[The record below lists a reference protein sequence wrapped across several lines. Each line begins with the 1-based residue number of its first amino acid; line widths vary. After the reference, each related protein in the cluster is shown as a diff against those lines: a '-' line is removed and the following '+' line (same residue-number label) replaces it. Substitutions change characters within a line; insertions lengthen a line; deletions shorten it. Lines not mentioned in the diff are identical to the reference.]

1 MSAALPADI
10 RRKRSKNTKASAIL
24 HSSFIILHQKNLL
37 ILIDPLTIERIKEA
51 ADIVDV
57 VSEFVSLKRSG
68 SNYKGLCPFHNDSN
82 PSFYVS
88 PSRGTCHCFTCG
100 EGGDSVGFIM
110 KHEQMNYV
118 EALRW
123 LANRYGIE
131 IKETELTD
139 EQRREKTEREAMFV
153 VNNWAAEYYSDIL
166 YNDVDGRAVGLQY
179 FRQRGFRDDII
190 RKFRLGFSPADKY
203 AMPKKAKEKGYN
215 LEIMEK
221 ASLCYKDSKG
231 EMVDRFSGRA
241 MFPWIGVSGNVVA
254 FGGRVLDSRTKGVSQ
269 KYVNSSESPIYKKE
283 RELYGLF
290 QAKKA
295 IGSED
300 CVYMVE
306 GYTDVISMHQCGIEN
321 VVANSGTALSKHQ
334 IHLLHRFTSNIVL
347 LYDGDAAGIKA
358 ALRGTDMLLSEG
370 MNVKVLLLPD
380 GDDPDSFARKH
391 NADYFKQYVEEHKT
405 DFIEFKTRVLMEGQK
420 DPYKR
425 SEAINSIV
433 KSVSVI
439 SDPIVR
445 ATYIKDCSVRLG
457 INEQTLIV
465 QMNDFIRANREEKR
479 KEEERERLRRS
490 NPDYQAPTAQPV
502 NTPTAQPADAQT
514 STSASP
520 QQTVSA
526 SSQQPAE
533 DDPYAD
539 IPPEAFL
546 PPEAFEPPSSGN
558 SPVSISQTTVSTGT
572 ATTQQTYSSA
582 KKQPKKEDVQTM
594 LIQCVVRHGEKIIF
608 EDAELDDGT
617 TANVTVAQYVD
628 SQLAQDNLQFTN
640 PVYNQILAEVVAHS
654 GEENFV
660 AEKYFKVHP
669 DYEVSKTAIDLTID
683 DVQLSK
689 SYEMKYEQDTLRE
702 HVVHLV
708 GDFFWETT
716 ASRISFLRTE
726 IAHNASNPEKY
737 GSCLKEYQQLI
748 AFRQK
753 LAKVLGR
760 S

>member
-1 MSAALPADI
+1 M
-10 RRKRSKNTKASAIL
+10 
-24 HSSFIILHQKNLL
+24 
-37 ILIDPLTIERIKEA
+37 IDRLTIERIKEA

-131 IKETELTD
+131 VKETELTD
-139 EQRREKTEREAMFV
+139 EQRKEKTEREAMFI

-190 RKFRLGFSPADKY
+190 KKFRLGFSPADKY

-405 DFIEFKTRVLMEGQK
+405 DFIEFKTRVLMEGQT
-420 DPYKR
+420 DPIKR

-490 NPDYQAPTAQPV
+490 NPDYQAPTAQP
-502 NTPTAQPADAQT
+502 ADAQT

-533 DDPYAD
+533 DDPHAD

-546 PPEAFEPPSSGN
+546 PPEAFEPQSSGN
-558 SPVSISQTTVSTGT
+558 APVSISQTTVSTGT

>member
-1 MSAALPADI
+1 M
-10 RRKRSKNTKASAIL
+10 
-24 HSSFIILHQKNLL
+24 
-37 ILIDPLTIERIKEA
+37 
-51 ADIVDV
+51 
-57 VSEFVSLKRSG
+57 
-68 SNYKGLCPFHNDSN
+68 
-82 PSFYVS
+82 
-88 PSRGTCHCFTCG
+88 
-100 EGGDSVGFIM
+100 
-110 KHEQMNYV
+110 
-118 EALRW
+118 
-123 LANRYGIE
+123 
-131 IKETELTD
+131 
-139 EQRREKTEREAMFV
+139 
-153 VNNWAAEYYSDIL
+153 
-166 YNDVDGRAVGLQY
+166 
-179 FRQRGFRDDII
+179 
-190 RKFRLGFSPADKY
+190 
-203 AMPKKAKEKGYN
+203 
-215 LEIMEK
+215 
-221 ASLCYKDSKG
+221 
-231 EMVDRFSGRA
+231 
-241 MFPWIGVSGNVVA
+241 
-254 FGGRVLDSRTKGVSQ
+254 
-269 KYVNSSESPIYKKE
+269 
-283 RELYGLF
+283 
-290 QAKKA
+290 
-295 IGSED
+295 
-300 CVYMVE
+300 
-306 GYTDVISMHQCGIEN
+306 
-321 VVANSGTALSKHQ
+321 
-334 IHLLHRFTSNIVL
+334 L

-380 GDDPDSFARKH
+380 GDDPDSFAKKH

-465 QMNDFIRANREEKR
+465 QMNEFIRANREEKR

-533 DDPYAD
+533 DAPYAA

-582 KKQPKKEDVQTM
+582 KKQQKKEDVQTM

>member
-1 MSAALPADI
+1 ME
-10 RRKRSKNTKASAIL
+10 
-24 HSSFIILHQKNLL
+24 
-37 ILIDPLTIERIKEA
+37 IDRLTIERIKEA

-57 VSEFVSLKRSG
+57 VSEFVTLKRAG
-68 SNYKGLCPFHNDSN
+68 SKYKGLCPFHNDSN
-82 PSFYVS
+82 PSFYVT
-88 PSRGTCHCFTCG
+88 PSLGICHCFTCG

-110 KHEQMNYV
+110 KHEQMSYV

-131 IKETELTD
+131 VKETELTD
-139 EQRREKTEREAMFV
+139 EQRKEKTEREAMFV
-153 VNNWAAEYYSDIL
+153 VNNWAVEYYSDIL

-190 RKFRLGFSPADKY
+190 KKFRLGFSPADKY

-380 GDDPDSFARKH
+380 GDDPDSFAKKH

-490 NPDYQAPTAQPV
+490 NPDYQAPTTKPV
-502 NTPTAQPADAQT
+502 NTPTAQPVDAQT

-533 DDPYAD
+533 DDSYAD
-539 IPPEAFL
+539 MPPEAFL

-558 SPVSISQTTVSTGT
+558 APVSISQTTVSTGT

-617 TANVTVAQYVD
+617 SANVTVAQYVD

>member
-1 MSAALPADI
+1 M
-10 RRKRSKNTKASAIL
+10 
-24 HSSFIILHQKNLL
+24 
-37 ILIDPLTIERIKEA
+37 IDRLTIERIKEA

-190 RKFRLGFSPADKY
+190 KKFRLGFSPADKY

-221 ASLCYKDSKG
+221 ASLCYKNSKG

-380 GDDPDSFARKH
+380 GDDPDSFAKKH

-405 DFIEFKTRVLMEGQK
+405 DFIEFKTRVLMEGQT
-420 DPYKR
+420 DPIKR

-502 NTPTAQPADAQT
+502 NTPTAQPVDAQT

-520 QQTVSA
+520 KQTVSA

-558 SPVSISQTTVSTGT
+558 APVSISQTTVSTGT

>member
-1 MSAALPADI
+1 M
-10 RRKRSKNTKASAIL
+10 
-24 HSSFIILHQKNLL
+24 
-37 ILIDPLTIERIKEA
+37 IDRLTIERIKEA

-131 IKETELTD
+131 VKETELTD
-139 EQRREKTEREAMFV
+139 EQRKEKTEREAMFV

-190 RKFRLGFSPADKY
+190 KKFRLGFSPADKY

-380 GDDPDSFARKH
+380 GDDPDSFAKKH

-490 NPDYQAPTAQPV
+490 NPDYQAPTTKPV

-558 SPVSISQTTVSTGT
+558 APVSISQTTVSTGT

>member
-1 MSAALPADI
+1 M
-10 RRKRSKNTKASAIL
+10 
-24 HSSFIILHQKNLL
+24 
-37 ILIDPLTIERIKEA
+37 IDPLTIERIKET

-68 SNYKGLCPFHNDSN
+68 SYYKGLCPFHNDSN

-100 EGGDSVGFIM
+100 EGGDSVVFIM

-131 IKETELTD
+131 VKETELTD
-139 EQRREKTEREAMFV
+139 EQRKENTVREAMFV

-190 RKFRLGFSPADKY
+190 KKFRLGFSPADKH

-221 ASLCYKDSKG
+221 ASLCYKNSKG

-380 GDDPDSFARKH
+380 GDDPDSFAKKH

-405 DFIEFKTRVLMEGQK
+405 DFIEFKTRVLMEGQT

-465 QMNDFIRANREEKR
+465 QMNNFIRANREEKR

-502 NTPTAQPADAQT
+502 NTPTAQPVDAQT

-533 DDPYAD
+533 DDPHAD

-558 SPVSISQTTVSTGT
+558 APVSISQTTVSTGT

>member
-1 MSAALPADI
+1 M
-10 RRKRSKNTKASAIL
+10 
-24 HSSFIILHQKNLL
+24 
-37 ILIDPLTIERIKEA
+37 IDPLTIERIKEA

-100 EGGDSVGFIM
+100 EGGDSVVFIM

-131 IKETELTD
+131 VQETQLTD
-139 EQRREKTEREAMFV
+139 EQRKENTVREAMFV

-241 MFPWIGVSGNVVA
+241 MFPWIGVSGNVIA

-391 NADYFKQYVEEHKT
+391 NAEYFRQYVEEHKT
-405 DFIEFKTRVLMEGQK
+405 DFIEFKTRVLMEGQT

-439 SDPIVR
+439 GDPIVR

-479 KEEERERLRRS
+479 KEKERERLRRS
-490 NPDYQAPTAQPV
+490 NPDYQAPTAKPV

-533 DDPYAD
+533 DDPYTD
-539 IPPEAFL
+539 IPQEGFL

-608 EDAELDDGT
+608 ENAELDDGT
-617 TANVTVAQYVD
+617 TTNVTVAQYVE
-628 SQLAQDNLQFTN
+628 SQLAEDNLQFTN
-640 PVYNQILAEVVAHS
+640 PVYNQILAEVVAHA

-660 AEKYFKVHP
+660 AEKYFKIHP

-689 SYEMKYEQDTLRE
+689 SYEMKYEQDRLRE

-708 GDFFWETT
+708 ADFFWETT

-748 AFRQK
+748 TFRKK

>member
-1 MSAALPADI
+1 M
-10 RRKRSKNTKASAIL
+10 
-24 HSSFIILHQKNLL
+24 
-37 ILIDPLTIERIKEA
+37 IDRLTIERIKEA

-131 IKETELTD
+131 VKETELTD
-139 EQRREKTEREAMFV
+139 EQRKEKTEREAMFV

-179 FRQRGFRDDII
+179 FRQRGFRDDTIK
-190 RKFRLGFSPADKY
+190 KFRLGFSPADKY

-241 MFPWIGVSGNVVA
+241 MFPWIGVSGNVIA

-380 GDDPDSFARKH
+380 GDDPDSFAKKH

-465 QMNDFIRANREEKR
+465 QMNEFIRANREEKR
-479 KEEERERLRRS
+479 KEKERERLRRS
-490 NPDYQAPTAQPV
+490 NPDYQAPTTKPV

>member
-1 MSAALPADI
+1 M
-10 RRKRSKNTKASAIL
+10 
-24 HSSFIILHQKNLL
+24 
-37 ILIDPLTIERIKEA
+37 IDRLTIERIKEA

-131 IKETELTD
+131 VKETELTD
-139 EQRREKTEREAMFV
+139 EQRKEKTEREAMFV

-190 RKFRLGFSPADKY
+190 KKFRLGFSPADKY

-380 GDDPDSFARKH
+380 GDDPDSFAKKH

-405 DFIEFKTRVLMEGQK
+405 DFIEFKTRVLMEGQT
-420 DPYKR
+420 DPIKR

-502 NTPTAQPADAQT
+502 NTPTAQPVDAQT

-539 IPPEAFL
+539 IPSEAFL

-558 SPVSISQTTVSTGT
+558 APVSISQTTVSTGT

>member
-1 MSAALPADI
+1 M
-10 RRKRSKNTKASAIL
+10 
-24 HSSFIILHQKNLL
+24 
-37 ILIDPLTIERIKEA
+37 IDRLTIERIKEA

-131 IKETELTD
+131 VKETELTD
-139 EQRREKTEREAMFV
+139 EQRKEKTEREAMFV
-153 VNNWAAEYYSDIL
+153 VNNWAAEYYTDIL

-190 RKFRLGFSPADKY
+190 KKFRLGFSPADKY

-380 GDDPDSFARKH
+380 GDDPDSFAKKH

-405 DFIEFKTRVLMEGQK
+405 DFIEFKTRVLMEGQT

-490 NPDYQAPTAQPV
+490 NPDYQAPTTKPV

-533 DDPYAD
+533 DDPHAD

-558 SPVSISQTTVSTGT
+558 APVSISQTTVSTGT

>member
-1 MSAALPADI
+1 ME
-10 RRKRSKNTKASAIL
+10 
-24 HSSFIILHQKNLL
+24 
-37 ILIDPLTIERIKEA
+37 IDRLTIERIKEA

-57 VSEFVSLKRSG
+57 VSEFVTLKRSG
-68 SNYKGLCPFHNDSN
+68 SKYKGLCPFHNDSN
-82 PSFYVS
+82 PSFYVT
-88 PSRGTCHCFTCG
+88 PSLGICHCFTCG

-110 KHEQMNYV
+110 KHEQMSYV

-131 IKETELTD
+131 VHETELTD
-139 EQRREKTEREAMFV
+139 EQRKENTVREAMFV

-190 RKFRLGFSPADKY
+190 KKFRLGFSPADKH
-203 AMPKKAKEKGYN
+203 AMPKTAKEKGYN

-241 MFPWIGVSGNVVA
+241 MFPWIGVSGNVIA

-295 IGSED
+295 IGAED

-405 DFIEFKTRVLMEGQK
+405 DFIEFKTRVLMEGQT
-420 DPYKR
+420 DPIKR

-465 QMNDFIRANREEKR
+465 QMNNFIRANREEKR

-490 NPDYQAPTAQPV
+490 NPDYQAPT
-502 NTPTAQPADAQT
+502 TQPADAQT

-533 DDPYAD
+533 GDPYTD
-539 IPPEAFL
+539 IPQEGFL

-660 AEKYFKVHP
+660 AEKYFKLHP

-726 IAHNASNPEKY
+726 IAINASNPEKY

>member
-1 MSAALPADI
+1 M
-10 RRKRSKNTKASAIL
+10 
-24 HSSFIILHQKNLL
+24 
-37 ILIDPLTIERIKEA
+37 IDRLTIERIKEA

-131 IKETELTD
+131 VKETELTD
-139 EQRREKTEREAMFV
+139 EQRKEKTEREAMFV

-190 RKFRLGFSPADKY
+190 KKFRLGFSPADKY

-295 IGSED
+295 IGAED

-405 DFIEFKTRVLMEGQK
+405 DFIEFKTRVLMEGQT
-420 DPYKR
+420 DPIKR

-465 QMNDFIRANREEKR
+465 QMNNFIRANREEKR

-490 NPDYQAPTAQPV
+490 NPDYQAPTTKPV

-533 DDPYAD
+533 DNPHAD

-558 SPVSISQTTVSTGT
+558 APVSISQTTVSTGT

>member
-1 MSAALPADI
+1 MI
-10 RRKRSKNTKASAIL
+10 HR
-24 HSSFIILHQKNLL
+24 
-37 ILIDPLTIERIKEA
+37 LTIERIKEA

-110 KHEQMNYV
+110 KYEQMNYV

-131 IKETELTD
+131 VKETELTD
-139 EQRREKTEREAMFV
+139 EQRKEKTEREAMFV

-190 RKFRLGFSPADKY
+190 KKFRLGFSPADKY

-380 GDDPDSFARKH
+380 GDDPDSFAKKH

-490 NPDYQAPTAQPV
+490 NPDYQAPTTKPV

-520 QQTVSA
+520 QQNVSA

-533 DDPYAD
+533 DDPHAD

-558 SPVSISQTTVSTGT
+558 APVSISQTTVSTGT

-594 LIQCVVRHGEKIIF
+594 LMQCVVRHGEKIIF

-628 SQLAQDNLQFTN
+628 AQLAQDNLQFTN

>member
-1 MSAALPADI
+1 M
-10 RRKRSKNTKASAIL
+10 
-24 HSSFIILHQKNLL
+24 
-37 ILIDPLTIERIKEA
+37 IDPLTIERIKEA

-100 EGGDSVGFIM
+100 EGGDSVVFIM

-131 IKETELTD
+131 VKETELTD
-139 EQRREKTEREAMFV
+139 EQRKENTVREAMFV

-221 ASLCYKDSKG
+221 ASLCYKNSKG

-380 GDDPDSFARKH
+380 GDDPDSFAKKH

-405 DFIEFKTRVLMEGQK
+405 DFIEFKTRVLMEGQT

-479 KEEERERLRRS
+479 KEKERERLRRS

-502 NTPTAQPADAQT
+502 NTPTAQPVDAQT

-539 IPPEAFL
+539 IPPEGFL
-546 PPEAFEPPSSGN
+546 PPEAFEPQSSGN
-558 SPVSISQTTVSTGT
+558 APVSISQTTVSTGT
-572 ATTQQTYSSA
+572 ATTHQTYSSA

>member
-1 MSAALPADI
+1 M
-10 RRKRSKNTKASAIL
+10 
-24 HSSFIILHQKNLL
+24 
-37 ILIDPLTIERIKEA
+37 IDRLTIERIKEA

-131 IKETELTD
+131 VKETELTD
-139 EQRREKTEREAMFV
+139 EQRKEKTEREAMFV

-380 GDDPDSFARKH
+380 GDDPDSFAKKH

-405 DFIEFKTRVLMEGQK
+405 DFIEFKTRVLMEGQT
-420 DPYKR
+420 DPIKR

-465 QMNDFIRANREEKR
+465 QMNEFIRANREEKR

-502 NTPTAQPADAQT
+502 NTPTAQPVDAQT

-558 SPVSISQTTVSTGT
+558 APVSISQTTVSTGT

>member
-1 MSAALPADI
+1 M
-10 RRKRSKNTKASAIL
+10 
-24 HSSFIILHQKNLL
+24 
-37 ILIDPLTIERIKEA
+37 IDRLTIERIKEA

-131 IKETELTD
+131 VKETELTD
-139 EQRREKTEREAMFV
+139 EQRKEKTEREAMFV

-190 RKFRLGFSPADKY
+190 KKFRLGFSPADKY

-380 GDDPDSFARKH
+380 GDDPDSFAKKH

-405 DFIEFKTRVLMEGQK
+405 DFIEFKTRVLMEGQT
-420 DPYKR
+420 DPIKR

-465 QMNDFIRANREEKR
+465 QMNNFIRANREEKR

-490 NPDYQAPTAQPV
+490 NPDYQAPTTKPV

-526 SSQQPAE
+526 SSQQLAE
-533 DDPYAD
+533 GDPYAD

-608 EDAELDDGT
+608 ENAELDDGT

-726 IAHNASNPEKY
+726 IALNASNPEKY

-748 AFRQK
+748 TFRKK

>member
-1 MSAALPADI
+1 M
-10 RRKRSKNTKASAIL
+10 
-24 HSSFIILHQKNLL
+24 
-37 ILIDPLTIERIKEA
+37 IDPLTIERIKEA

-131 IKETELTD
+131 VKETELTD
-139 EQRREKTEREAMFV
+139 EQRKEKTEREAMFV

-190 RKFRLGFSPADKY
+190 KKFRLGFSPADKY

-380 GDDPDSFARKH
+380 GDDPDSFAKKH

-405 DFIEFKTRVLMEGQK
+405 DFIEFKTRVLMEGQT
-420 DPYKR
+420 DPIKR

-465 QMNDFIRANREEKR
+465 QMNNFIRANREEKR

-490 NPDYQAPTAQPV
+490 NPDYQAPTTKPV

-526 SSQQPAE
+526 SSQQLAE
-533 DDPYAD
+533 GDPYAD

-660 AEKYFKVHP
+660 AEKYFKFHP

>member
-1 MSAALPADI
+1 M
-10 RRKRSKNTKASAIL
+10 
-24 HSSFIILHQKNLL
+24 
-37 ILIDPLTIERIKEA
+37 IDRLTIERIKEA

-110 KHEQMNYV
+110 KYEQMNYV

-131 IKETELTD
+131 VKETELTD
-139 EQRREKTEREAMFV
+139 EQRKEKTEREAMFV

-190 RKFRLGFSPADKY
+190 KKFRLGFSPADKY

-380 GDDPDSFARKH
+380 GDDPDSFAKKH

-425 SEAINSIV
+425 SEAINSSV

-465 QMNDFIRANREEKR
+465 QMNNFIRANREEKR

-490 NPDYQAPTAQPV
+490 TPDYQAPTAQPV
-502 NTPTAQPADAQT
+502 NTPTAQPVDAQT

-558 SPVSISQTTVSTGT
+558 APVSISQTTVSTGT

>member
-1 MSAALPADI
+1 M
-10 RRKRSKNTKASAIL
+10 
-24 HSSFIILHQKNLL
+24 
-37 ILIDPLTIERIKEA
+37 IDRLTIERIKEA

-110 KHEQMNYV
+110 KYEQMNYV

-131 IKETELTD
+131 VKETELTD
-139 EQRREKTEREAMFV
+139 EQRKEKTEREAMFV

-190 RKFRLGFSPADKY
+190 KKFRLGFSPADKY

-221 ASLCYKDSKG
+221 ASLCYKNSKG

-380 GDDPDSFARKH
+380 GDDPDSFAKKH
-391 NADYFKQYVEEHKT
+391 NADFFKQYVEEHKT

-420 DPYKR
+420 DPIKR

-490 NPDYQAPTAQPV
+490 NPDYQAPTTKPV

-539 IPPEAFL
+539 IPSEAFL

-558 SPVSISQTTVSTGT
+558 APVSISQTTVSTGT

>member
-1 MSAALPADI
+1 M
-10 RRKRSKNTKASAIL
+10 
-24 HSSFIILHQKNLL
+24 
-37 ILIDPLTIERIKEA
+37 IDRLTIERIKEA

-131 IKETELTD
+131 VKETELTD
-139 EQRREKTEREAMFV
+139 EQRKEKTEREAMFV

-190 RKFRLGFSPADKY
+190 KKFRLGFSPADKY

-380 GDDPDSFARKH
+380 GDDPDSFAKKH

-405 DFIEFKTRVLMEGQK
+405 DFIEFKTRVLMEGQT

-465 QMNDFIRANREEKR
+465 QMNNFIRANREEKR

-490 NPDYQAPTAQPV
+490 NPDYQAPTTKPV

-558 SPVSISQTTVSTGT
+558 APVSISQTTVSTGT

>member
-1 MSAALPADI
+1 M
-10 RRKRSKNTKASAIL
+10 
-24 HSSFIILHQKNLL
+24 
-37 ILIDPLTIERIKEA
+37 IDRLTIERIKEA

-131 IKETELTD
+131 IQETELTD
-139 EQRREKTEREAMFV
+139 EQRKEKTEREAMFV

-190 RKFRLGFSPADKY
+190 KKFRLGFSPADKH

-221 ASLCYKDSKG
+221 VSLCYKDSKG

-405 DFIEFKTRVLMEGQK
+405 DFIEFKTRVLMEGQT

-490 NPDYQAPTAQPV
+490 NPDYQAPT
-502 NTPTAQPADAQT
+502 TQPADAQT

-533 DDPYAD
+533 GDPYTD
-539 IPPEAFL
+539 IPQEGFL

-572 ATTQQTYSSA
+572 ATTQQMYSSA
-582 KKQPKKEDVQTM
+582 KKLQKKEDVQTM
-594 LIQCVVRHGEKIIF
+594 LIQCVVRHGEEIIF

-660 AEKYFKVHP
+660 AEKYFKLHP

-726 IAHNASNPEKY
+726 IAINASNPEKY

>member
-1 MSAALPADI
+1 M
-10 RRKRSKNTKASAIL
+10 
-24 HSSFIILHQKNLL
+24 
-37 ILIDPLTIERIKEA
+37 IDRLTIERIKEA

-131 IKETELTD
+131 VKETELTD
-139 EQRREKTEREAMFV
+139 EQRKEKTEREAMFV

-190 RKFRLGFSPADKY
+190 KKFRLGFSPADKY

-380 GDDPDSFARKH
+380 GDDPDSFAKKH

-425 SEAINSIV
+425 SEAFNSIV

-490 NPDYQAPTAQPV
+490 NPDYQAPTTKPV

-558 SPVSISQTTVSTGT
+558 SPDSISQTAVSTGT

>member
-1 MSAALPADI
+1 M
-10 RRKRSKNTKASAIL
+10 
-24 HSSFIILHQKNLL
+24 
-37 ILIDPLTIERIKEA
+37 IDRLTIERIKEA

-131 IKETELTD
+131 VKETELTD
-139 EQRREKTEREAMFV
+139 EQRKEKTEREAMFV

-190 RKFRLGFSPADKY
+190 KKFRLGFSPADKY

-380 GDDPDSFARKH
+380 GDDPDSFAKKH

-405 DFIEFKTRVLMEGQK
+405 DFIEFKTRVLMEGQT

-490 NPDYQAPTAQPV
+490 NPDYQAPTTKPV

-539 IPPEAFL
+539 IPPEGFL

-558 SPVSISQTTVSTGT
+558 APVSISQTTVSTGT

>member
-1 MSAALPADI
+1 M
-10 RRKRSKNTKASAIL
+10 
-24 HSSFIILHQKNLL
+24 
-37 ILIDPLTIERIKEA
+37 IDRLTIERIKEA

-110 KHEQMNYV
+110 KYEQMNYV

-131 IKETELTD
+131 VKETELTD
-139 EQRREKTEREAMFV
+139 EQRKEKTEREAMFV

-380 GDDPDSFARKH
+380 GDDPDSFAKKH

-405 DFIEFKTRVLMEGQK
+405 DFIEFKTRVLMEGQT

-490 NPDYQAPTAQPV
+490 TPDYQAPTAQPV
-502 NTPTAQPADAQT
+502 NTPTAQPVDAQT

-533 DDPYAD
+533 DDPHAD

-558 SPVSISQTTVSTGT
+558 APVSISQTTVSTGT

>member
-1 MSAALPADI
+1 M
-10 RRKRSKNTKASAIL
+10 
-24 HSSFIILHQKNLL
+24 
-37 ILIDPLTIERIKEA
+37 IDRLTIERIKEA

-131 IKETELTD
+131 VKETELTD
-139 EQRREKTEREAMFV
+139 EQRKEKTEREAMFV

-380 GDDPDSFARKH
+380 GDDPDSFAKKH

-490 NPDYQAPTAQPV
+490 TPDYQAPTAQPV

-514 STSASP
+514 SMSASP

-533 DDPYAD
+533 GDPHAD

-558 SPVSISQTTVSTGT
+558 APVSISQTTVSTGT

>member
-1 MSAALPADI
+1 M
-10 RRKRSKNTKASAIL
+10 
-24 HSSFIILHQKNLL
+24 
-37 ILIDPLTIERIKEA
+37 IDPLTIERIKET

-68 SNYKGLCPFHNDSN
+68 SYYKGLCPFHNDSN

-100 EGGDSVGFIM
+100 EGGDSVVFIM

-131 IKETELTD
+131 VHETELTD
-139 EQRREKTEREAMFV
+139 EQRKENTVREAMFV

-190 RKFRLGFSPADKY
+190 KKFRLGFSPADKH

-405 DFIEFKTRVLMEGQK
+405 DFIEFKTRVLMEGQT

-479 KEEERERLRRS
+479 KEKERERLRRS
-490 NPDYQAPTAQPV
+490 NPDYQAPT
-502 NTPTAQPADAQT
+502 TQPADAQT

-533 DDPYAD
+533 GDPYTD
-539 IPPEAFL
+539 IPQEGFL

-558 SPVSISQTTVSTGT
+558 APVSISQTTVSTGT

-582 KKQPKKEDVQTM
+582 KKLQKKEDVQTM

-640 PVYNQILAEVVAHS
+640 PVYNQILAEVVAHL

-660 AEKYFKVHP
+660 AEKYFKLHP

-726 IAHNASNPEKY
+726 IAVNASNPEKY

>member
-1 MSAALPADI
+1 M
-10 RRKRSKNTKASAIL
+10 
-24 HSSFIILHQKNLL
+24 
-37 ILIDPLTIERIKEA
+37 IDPLTIERIKEA

-100 EGGDSVGFIM
+100 EGGDSVVFIM

-131 IKETELTD
+131 VQETQLTD
-139 EQRREKTEREAMFV
+139 EQRKENTVREAMFV

-241 MFPWIGVSGNVVA
+241 MFPWIGVSGNVIA

-391 NADYFKQYVEEHKT
+391 NAEYFRQYVEEHKT
-405 DFIEFKTRVLMEGQK
+405 DFIEFKTRVLMEGQT

-439 SDPIVR
+439 GDPIVR

-479 KEEERERLRRS
+479 KEKERERLRRS
-490 NPDYQAPTAQPV
+490 NPDYQAPTAKPV
-502 NTPTAQPADAQT
+502 NTPIAQPADAQT

-533 DDPYAD
+533 DDPYTD
-539 IPPEAFL
+539 IPQEGFL

-608 EDAELDDGT
+608 ENAELDDGT
-617 TANVTVAQYVD
+617 TTNVTVAQYVE
-628 SQLAQDNLQFTN
+628 SQLAEDNLQFTN
-640 PVYNQILAEVVAHS
+640 PVYNQILAEVVAHA

-660 AEKYFKVHP
+660 AEKYFKIHP

-689 SYEMKYEQDTLRE
+689 SYEMKYEQDRLRE

-708 GDFFWETT
+708 ADFFWETT

-748 AFRQK
+748 TFRKK

>member
-1 MSAALPADI
+1 M
-10 RRKRSKNTKASAIL
+10 
-24 HSSFIILHQKNLL
+24 
-37 ILIDPLTIERIKEA
+37 IDRLTIERIKEA

-190 RKFRLGFSPADKY
+190 KKFRLGFSPADKH
-203 AMPKKAKEKGYN
+203 AMPKTAKEKGYN

-380 GDDPDSFARKH
+380 GDDPDSFAKKH

-405 DFIEFKTRVLMEGQK
+405 DFIEFKTRVLMEGQT
-420 DPYKR
+420 DPIKR

-465 QMNDFIRANREEKR
+465 QMNNFIRASREEKR

-490 NPDYQAPTAQPV
+490 NPDYQAPTTKPV

-558 SPVSISQTTVSTGT
+558 APVSISQTNVSTGT

>member
-1 MSAALPADI
+1 M
-10 RRKRSKNTKASAIL
+10 
-24 HSSFIILHQKNLL
+24 
-37 ILIDPLTIERIKEA
+37 IDPLTIERIKET

-68 SNYKGLCPFHNDSN
+68 SYYKGLCPFHNDSN

-100 EGGDSVGFIM
+100 EGGDSVVFIM

-131 IKETELTD
+131 VHETELTD
-139 EQRREKTEREAMFV
+139 EQRKENTVREAMFV

-190 RKFRLGFSPADKY
+190 KKFRLGFSPADKY

-380 GDDPDSFARKH
+380 GDDPDSFAKKH

-405 DFIEFKTRVLMEGQK
+405 DFIEFKTHVLMEGQT

-479 KEEERERLRRS
+479 KEKERERLRRS
-490 NPDYQAPTAQPV
+490 NPDYQAPT
-502 NTPTAQPADAQT
+502 TQPADAQT

-520 QQTVSA
+520 QQTVSD
-526 SSQQPAE
+526 SSQQLAE
-533 DDPYAD
+533 GDPYAD

-558 SPVSISQTTVSTGT
+558 APVSISQTTVSTGT

-582 KKQPKKEDVQTM
+582 KKQQKKEDVQTM
-594 LIQCVVRHGEKIIF
+594 LIQCVVRHGEEIIF

-660 AEKYFKVHP
+660 AEKYFKLHP

-726 IAHNASNPEKY
+726 IAINASNPEKY

>member
-1 MSAALPADI
+1 M
-10 RRKRSKNTKASAIL
+10 
-24 HSSFIILHQKNLL
+24 
-37 ILIDPLTIERIKEA
+37 IDRLTIERIKEA

-131 IKETELTD
+131 VKETELTD
-139 EQRREKTEREAMFV
+139 EQRKEKTEREAMFV

-380 GDDPDSFARKH
+380 GDDPDSFAKKH

-405 DFIEFKTRVLMEGQK
+405 DFIEFKTRVLMEGQT

-490 NPDYQAPTAQPV
+490 NPDYQAPTTKPV

-546 PPEAFEPPSSGN
+546 PPEAFEPQSSGN
-558 SPVSISQTTVSTGT
+558 APVSISQTTVSTGT

>member
-1 MSAALPADI
+1 M
-10 RRKRSKNTKASAIL
+10 
-24 HSSFIILHQKNLL
+24 
-37 ILIDPLTIERIKEA
+37 IDRLTIERIKEA

-131 IKETELTD
+131 VKETELTD
-139 EQRREKTEREAMFV
+139 EQRKEKTEREAMFV

-190 RKFRLGFSPADKY
+190 KKFRLGFSPADKY

-380 GDDPDSFARKH
+380 GDDPDSFAKKH

-490 NPDYQAPTAQPV
+490 NPDYQAPTTKPV

-533 DDPYAD
+533 DDPHAD

-558 SPVSISQTTVSTGT
+558 APVSISQTTVSTGT

>member
-1 MSAALPADI
+1 M
-10 RRKRSKNTKASAIL
+10 
-24 HSSFIILHQKNLL
+24 
-37 ILIDPLTIERIKEA
+37 IDRLTIERIKEA

-131 IKETELTD
+131 VKETELTD
-139 EQRREKTEREAMFV
+139 EQRKEKTEREAMFV

-380 GDDPDSFARKH
+380 GDDPDSFAKKH
-391 NADYFKQYVEEHKT
+391 NADYFKHYVEEHKT
-405 DFIEFKTRVLMEGQK
+405 DFIEFKTRVLMEGQT
-420 DPYKR
+420 DPIKR

>member
-1 MSAALPADI
+1 ME
-10 RRKRSKNTKASAIL
+10 
-24 HSSFIILHQKNLL
+24 
-37 ILIDPLTIERIKEA
+37 IDRLTIERIKEA

-57 VSEFVSLKRSG
+57 VSEFVTLKRAG
-68 SNYKGLCPFHNDSN
+68 SKYKGLCPFHNDSN
-82 PSFYVS
+82 PSFYVT
-88 PSRGTCHCFTCG
+88 PSLGICHCFTCG

-110 KHEQMNYV
+110 KHEQMSYV

-131 IKETELTD
+131 VKETELTD
-139 EQRREKTEREAMFV
+139 EQRKEKTEREAMFV

-190 RKFRLGFSPADKY
+190 KKFRLGFSPADKY

-465 QMNDFIRANREEKR
+465 QMNEFIRANREEKR

-533 DDPYAD
+533 DDSYAD

-558 SPVSISQTTVSTGT
+558 SPVSISQTNVSTGT
-572 ATTQQTYSSA
+572 ATTHQTYSSA
-582 KKQPKKEDVQTM
+582 KKQQKKEDVQTM

-726 IAHNASNPEKY
+726 IVHNASNPEKY

>member
-1 MSAALPADI
+1 M
-10 RRKRSKNTKASAIL
+10 
-24 HSSFIILHQKNLL
+24 
-37 ILIDPLTIERIKEA
+37 IDRLTIERIKEA

-110 KHEQMNYV
+110 KYEQMNYV

-131 IKETELTD
+131 VKETELTD
-139 EQRREKTEREAMFV
+139 EQRKEKTEREAMFV

-190 RKFRLGFSPADKY
+190 KKFRLGFSPADKY

-380 GDDPDSFARKH
+380 GDDPDSFAKKH

-465 QMNDFIRANREEKR
+465 QMNNFIRANREEKR

-490 NPDYQAPTAQPV
+490 TPDYQAPTAQPV
-502 NTPTAQPADAQT
+502 NTPTAQPVDAQT

-520 QQTVSA
+520 QQNVSA

-546 PPEAFEPPSSGN
+546 PPEAFEPQSSGN
-558 SPVSISQTTVSTGT
+558 APVSISQTNVSTGT